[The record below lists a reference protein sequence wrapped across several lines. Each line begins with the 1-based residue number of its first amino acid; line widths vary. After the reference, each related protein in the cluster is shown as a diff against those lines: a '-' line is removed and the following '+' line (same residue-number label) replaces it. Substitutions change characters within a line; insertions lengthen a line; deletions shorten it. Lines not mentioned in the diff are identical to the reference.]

1 MLFFRLDTARIKI
14 HQIAQVIFG
23 TKSQFS
29 SNFASLFS
37 VMRHSS
43 SVLFHLKLY
52 ICFGQTQPI
61 KVQVFG
67 HSTAR
72 MELTK
77 FLLSFFK
84 PRVSFPLK
92 FASPFSVMTH
102 NSFEM
107 FQLKDMLW
115 IKRAH
120 QSTIFQTSDCSN
132 ESSRNSSSQFWKD
145 KARVYSNFASRFS
158 VRKNNSVYNSVFFS
172 SNLI

>member
-14 HQIAQVIFG
+14 HQIPQVIFA
-23 TKSQFS
+23 TKSQFFFKLFFLCFFIW
-29 SNFASLFS
+29 NFISALDKRSPSKYKFS
-37 VMRHSS
+37 DIRRPAW
-43 SVLFHLKLY
+43 K
-52 ICFGQTQPI
+52 
-61 KVQVFG
+61 
-67 HSTAR
+67 
-72 MELTK
+72 LTK
-77 FLLSFFK
+77 LLLSFFK
-84 PRVSFPLK
+84 PRVSFSLK

-115 IKRAH
+115 TKRAH

-132 ESSRNSSSQFWKD
+132 ESSPNSSSQFWKD

-158 VRKNNSVYNSVFFS
+158 VRKNNSSEFFS